1 MPMQRGVLRR
11 PEVSGSPEGGSGST
25 RTGVRTQMSRPLRS
39 LTFCAGALLWT
50 TGVVWLVLHFGF
62 AQRSPFGPL
71 PNPWEPTVMRV
82 HGLLAVAGVFLL
94 GWITAGHMSER
105 WRSRPRRISGL
116 VLAASGAIL
125 IVSGYALY
133 YTTGSPH
140 ELAALA
146 HEVLGAAALIVALT
160 HWWRRRT
167 AR

>member
-1 MPMQRGVLRR
+1 MPRAVLRR
-11 PEVSGSPEGGSGST
+11 PEATGSAEGGSYST
-25 RTGVRTQMSRPLRS
+25 RSGLRKQMSASLRM
-39 LTFCAGALLWT
+39 LTFSAGALLWIS
-50 TGVVWLVLHFGF
+50 GVAWLVLHYGF
-62 AQRSPFGPL
+62 AQRTAFGPL

-116 VLAASGAIL
+116 LLAASGAIL
-125 IVSGYALY
+125 IMSGYALY

-140 ELAALA
+140 EVAALA
-146 HEVLGAAALIVALT
+146 HEVLGAAALIVALA

-167 AR
+167 VR